1 MVTSSLQPDQQPD
14 LWSEHADAYEAV
26 FEPLTDRFAQA
37 AVAALGLAPG
47 QRCLDVAAGAGGA
60 ALMAAREGATVLAI
74 DAAPGMVDRIRLRA
88 MRSGLPVEAASMDAQ
103 ALALDDGSF
112 DAALSIFGII
122 LCPDPV
128 RALKEAARLV
138 RPGGKIAIV
147 TWTEPQNYE
156 LITRLLAA
164 IAAVRG
170 PQPSLPGTPAQLRF
184 SDDAAFRTLFGSASL
199 EVHHADRGRARSAFG
214 PLALR
219 ETGLR
224 SGHRGLAGGPGRG
237 SSGGPRTLRHGPGAR
252 PGPGTR
258 RPACHSFP
266 RCRLRPSGKFGNPP
280 VTAGSAPTNALRDL
294 RPS

>member
-199 EVHHADRGRARSAFG
+199 EVDGITRIEAALEAPSALWLSERLDFAPGIAALLAAQGEDRAAVLARFVTDLERDQGQG
-214 PLALR
+214 PVALR
-219 ETGLR
+219 AIAFLGV
-224 SGHRGLAGGPGRG
+224 
-237 SSGGPRTLRHGPGAR
+237 
-252 PGPGTR
+252 
-258 RPACHSFP
+258 ACA
-266 RCRLRPSGKFGNPP
+266 PP
-280 VTAGSAPTNALRDL
+280 VNSAT
-294 RPS
+294 RP

>member
-1 MVTSSLQPDQQPD
+1 
-14 LWSEHADAYEAV
+14 
-26 FEPLTDRFAQA
+26 
-37 AVAALGLAPG
+37 
-47 QRCLDVAAGAGGA
+47 
-60 ALMAAREGATVLAI
+60 
-74 DAAPGMVDRIRLRA
+74 
-88 MRSGLPVEAASMDAQ
+88 MDAQ

-199 EVHHADRGRARSAFG
+199 EVDGITRIEAALEAPSALWLSERLDFAPGIAALLAAQGEDRAAVLARFVTDLERDQGQG
-214 PLALR
+214 PVALR
-219 ETGLR
+219 AIAFLGV
-224 SGHRGLAGGPGRG
+224 
-237 SSGGPRTLRHGPGAR
+237 
-252 PGPGTR
+252 
-258 RPACHSFP
+258 ACA
-266 RCRLRPSGKFGNPP
+266 PP
-280 VTAGSAPTNALRDL
+280 VNSAT
-294 RPS
+294 RP

>member
-47 QRCLDVAAGAGGA
+47 QRCLDVAAGTGGA

-88 MRSGLPVEAASMDAQ
+88 TRSGLPVEAASMDAQ

-122 LCPDPV
+122 LCADPV
-128 RALKEAARLV
+128 RALKEAARVV
-138 RPGGKIAIV
+138 RPGGKIVLV

-170 PQPSLPGTPAQLRF
+170 PQPSPSGIPAQLRF
-184 SDDAAFRTLFGSASL
+184 CDGAAFSNLFGSAGL
-199 EVHHADRGRARSAFG
+199 EVDGITRIEAALEAPSARWLSERLAFAPGIAALLAAQDEDRASVLARFVADLERDQGKG
-214 PLALR
+214 PIALR
-219 ETGLR
+219 AVAFL
-224 SGHRGLAGGPGRG
+224 
-237 SSGGPRTLRHGPGAR
+237 GAAR
-252 PGPGTR
+252 
-258 RPACHSFP
+258 A
-266 RCRLRPSGKFGNPP
+266 PP
-280 VTAGSAPTNALRDL
+280 VNSAS
-294 RPS
+294 RP